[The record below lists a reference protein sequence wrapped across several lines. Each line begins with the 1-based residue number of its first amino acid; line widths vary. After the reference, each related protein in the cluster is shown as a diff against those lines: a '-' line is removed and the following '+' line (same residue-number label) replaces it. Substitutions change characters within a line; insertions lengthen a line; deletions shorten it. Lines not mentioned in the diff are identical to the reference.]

1 MEHPMNKLKNLLFPA
16 ALLIAGVAATS
27 CASTADVLVNKDPG
41 SFYGAAFGASQA
53 EAEQKAYLDL
63 VYNVLTETNSL
74 RPATR
79 KAAFV
84 LSPEIREAFAPFKLR
99 PEKAEKKSAARFDV
113 VYRLPRAQWEK
124 AETARL
130 ARLNKELG
138 GSFAA
143 LSSAQA
149 KPLSAR
155 VKEASALLAAIDR
168 SGAINKLVGLE
179 GAGNLL
185 NDQIESYCRGLAGG
199 IALSASPA
207 SGLVKA
213 GAQIGIQAADKGG
226 AALAS
231 LPLSIVWKAE
241 GRESE
246 PLSLLA
252 DGQGKASATVPA
264 DPAFSDR
271 KLSLSVSAN
280 FESLEPS
287 LAFLKALD
295 DSVRAEYSYRNSA
308 ASAASSQAPRVAA
321 GSYTIGAVRQDKRA
335 GSVEK
340 SRKVSVASF
349 SIEPRLVTNAEYK
362 VYLDATNAGQDEYP
376 DYWDNPD
383 FNKPEQPVIGVS
395 LKEAEKYAAWLSSV
409 RGVKMRLPTEEEFE
423 VAARGGKDS
432 VYPWGD
438 ELPSDG
444 ERATFSGN
452 SSATTAVGSRENGK
466 SALGLYD
473 MAGDV
478 WEWTTSAPAGTMSGD
493 QNYRI
498 VKGGSYMDG
507 QYELRISNRVL
518 RNPDERYPDVGFRLV
533 SEVGV

>member
-1 MEHPMNKLKNLLFPA
+1 MNKLKNLLFPA
-16 ALLIAGVAATS
+16 ALLIAGLAAIS

-63 VYNVLTETNSL
+63 VYNVLTETGSL
-74 RPATR
+74 RPTTK

-99 PEKAEKKSAARFDV
+99 PDKAEKKSATRFDV

-124 AETARL
+124 AETVRL

-143 LSSAQA
+143 LKSAQA
-149 KPLSAR
+149 KSLSAR
-155 VKEASALLAAIDR
+155 VKEAASLLSAIER
-168 SGAINKLVGLE
+168 SGAINKLVGLD
-179 GAGNLL
+179 GAGKLL
-185 NDQIESYCRGLAGG
+185 NDQIEAYCRELAGG
-199 IALSASPA
+199 IALSASPS
-207 SGLVKA
+207 SGLLVA
-213 GAQIGIQAADKGG
+213 GAQVSLRAAEKGG

-231 LPLSIVWKAE
+231 LPLAAVWKAE
-241 GRESE
+241 GKEGE
-246 PLSLLA
+246 PLSLLTDA
-252 DGQGKASATVPA
+252 QGKASSTLPA
-264 DPAFSDR
+264 DPAFSDKR
-271 KLSLSVSAN
+271 LSLSVRAN
-280 FESLEPS
+280 FESLEPE

-295 DSVRAEYSYRNSA
+295 DSVQAEYSYRNSA
-308 ASAASSQAPRVAA
+308 ASAAPSQAPRLAA
-321 GSYTIGAVRQDKRA
+321 GSYTIGAVKQDKRA

-340 SRKVSVASF
+340 ARKVSLAGF

-362 VYLDATNAGQDEYP
+362 VYLDATDAGPDEYP

-395 LKEAEKYAAWLSSV
+395 LGEAEKYAAWLSSV
-409 RGVKMRLPTEEEFE
+409 RGAKMRLPTEAEFE
-423 VAARGGKDS
+423 VAARGGKDI

-438 ELPSDG
+438 ETPSDG
-444 ERATFSGN
+444 DRATFSGN
-452 SSATTAVGSRENGK
+452 SSATTAVGSRESGK

-473 MAGDV
+473 MAGNV
-478 WEWTTSAPAGTMSGD
+478 WEWTTSAPAGSMSGNQD
-493 QNYRI
+493 YRI

-518 RNPDERYPDVGFRLV
+518 RNPEERYPDVGFRLV
-533 SEVGV
+533 SEVVE

>member
-1 MEHPMNKLKNLLFPA
+1 MNKLKNLLFPA
-16 ALLIAGVAATS
+16 ALLVAGIAAVS

-41 SFYGAAFGASQA
+41 SFYGAAFGATEA

-63 VYNVLTETNSL
+63 VYNVLSETGSL
-74 RPATR
+74 RPATK

-99 PEKAEKKSAARFDV
+99 PDKAEKKSATRFDV
-113 VYRLPRAQWEK
+113 VYRLSRAQWEK

-143 LSSAQA
+143 LKSAQA
-149 KPLSAR
+149 KALSTR
-155 VKEASALLAAIDR
+155 VKEAAALLSAIER

-179 GAGNLL
+179 GAGSLL
-185 NDQIESYCRGLAGG
+185 NEQIEAYCGELSGG
-199 IALSASPA
+199 IALLASPS

-213 GAQIGIQAADKGG
+213 GAQIGIQAADKSG

-231 LPLSIVWKAE
+231 LPLAIVWKAE
-241 GRESE
+241 GKESE
-246 PLSLLA
+246 PLSIVT
-252 DGQGKASATVPA
+252 DSQGKASVSIPS
-264 DPAFSDR
+264 DPAFGDK
-271 KLSLSVSAN
+271 KLGLSISAA
-280 FESLEPS
+280 FESLEPG
-287 LAFLKALD
+287 LAFLNALD
-295 DSVRAEYSYRNSA
+295 DSVRAEYSYRSSTDSSA
-308 ASAASSQAPRVAA
+308 SVQAQKLPA
-321 GSYTIGAVRQDKRA
+321 GTYTIGAVQQDKRA

-349 SIEPRLVTNAEYK
+349 SIEAKLVTNAEYR
-362 VYLDATNAGQDEYP
+362 VYLDAINAGQDEFP

-383 FNKPEQPVIGVS
+383 FNKAEQPVIGVS
-395 LKEAEKYAAWLSSV
+395 LREAEKYAAWLSSV
-409 RGVKMRLPTEEEFE
+409 RGVKMRLPSEEEFE
-423 VAARGGKDS
+423 VAARGGKGI

-466 SALGLYD
+466 STLGLYD
-473 MAGDV
+473 MAGNV

-533 SEVGV
+533 SEVVE